1 MHANATTAFQI
12 QDLPLTEQ
20 TLRDAVRQIVEW
32 VSQAA
37 PTNTPTPATRLIFT
51 PNPEQCVQAQTS
63 PDLQAAFTR
72 ADLLLPDGIGLVAAF
87 RVLRPKWRGQR
98 VTGVDVVQALVTDKS
113 LPGPILVVGGRGY
126 AGHSVCGRAIH
137 CAEARAVSPDTIVWT
152 EGYAD
157 AQHPSEQEEE
167 ELAAILRHVRPRIVF
182 VALGAPLQ
190 EHWILEHEQLLHT
203 HGVRVAM
210 VVGGAFDM
218 LLGLTPRAPLWMRR
232 IGP

>member
-1 MHANATTAFQI
+1 
-12 QDLPLTEQ
+12 
-20 TLRDAVRQIVEW
+20 
-32 VSQAA
+32 
-37 PTNTPTPATRLIFT
+37 
-51 PNPEQCVQAQTS
+51 
-63 PDLQAAFTR
+63 
-72 ADLLLPDGIGLVAAF
+72 
-87 RVLRPKWRGQR
+87 
-98 VTGVDVVQALVTDKS
+98 
-113 LPGPILVVGGRGY
+113 
-126 AGHSVCGRAIH
+126 
-137 CAEARAVSPDTIVWT
+137 VWT

-232 IGP
+232 IGLEWLYRLCLQPWRVGRQVRLLQFCGVVLRELFD